1 MSARYPAGVVRKNQV
16 VPAANGASGVWT
28 IGQATQATKS
38 DIWPYNNI
46 AVPIQNSL
54 RFRNSASAFLS
65 RTSVSPTNNK
75 IFTWSGWVKVGMG
88 TSGITGPHNLIDGV
102 VDLDNE
108 SVIRLQGNV
117 TFAIFTGGSYKANV
131 DTSATLRDPS
141 AWYHIVVAVDMTQ
154 ATSTNGIKI
163 YVNGVQQTLT
173 VSTYIQNSATQINSS
188 GATQQIGKDTFSGSN
203 RFADYYLTDVN
214 FVDGQQLTPS
224 SFGSTNAVTGV
235 WQPIQYTGTYGT
247 NGFHLEFKDT
257 TVGKDTS
264 GNNNNWTPN
273 NISTTL
279 GTTYDLMTDVPTQWS
294 PRNTTDVG
302 GVVRGNYA
310 TLNPID
316 AYDNAPTQ
324 GNLAR
329 IGVGHT
335 GSPWSTCRGTMGVT
349 SGKWY
354 FEATLTGTSGSYQPN
369 SMVGVMTAATS
380 TLSDAYGGSIS
391 RSYQANGGL
400 QGDNS
405 TGTASSATSGDV
417 IMCAFD
423 IDAGKVWFGKN
434 GTWFNSGVPASGTGN
449 VFTSVPTSPVVPAV
463 HMYGNTGDNNGWY
476 LNFGQR
482 PFTYTPPTDFKSLC
496 TTNLPTPTIG
506 ATVATAANKY
516 FDATLY
522 TGTGATLSVTN
533 AGGFQPDFVWLKSRS
548 AATNHQLFDVVRGT
562 TKVLTTSVLTEA
574 EQTAA
579 NTLTSFNSSGFT
591 IGTNT
596 AINTSSS
603 TYVGWQWK
611 AGSSTV
617 TNTTGTISAQ
627 VCANPTTGF
636 SIITYAG
643 NSTDSQTVGHGLGIT
658 PQMVIVKGRT
668 STNYWPVWHT
678 SLPSFTYNLYLNTT
692 DNQQSD
698 GQFTSTSSTTVG
710 VRNGGSTN
718 QVGTDFLMY
727 CWAPIAGYSAF
738 GSYTGNGSANGPFV
752 YTGFKPR
759 FIMIKRFDGG
769 VTSWY
774 IVDTAINTY
783 NEALKTNYPNLANAE
798 GTNANFCDFL
808 SNGFKIR
815 ESGIAASG
823 ASYLYAA
830 WAENPFKTALA
841 R

>member
-1 MSARYPAGVVRKNQV
+1 MSSRYSGGVIRKNQL
-16 VPAANGASGVWT
+16 VPTTSSASGVWDLNE
-28 IGQATQATKS
+28 ATQSTKS
-38 DIWPYNNI
+38 DIWPYSGI
-46 AVPIQNSL
+46 ANPISQSL
-54 RFRNSASAFLS
+54 RIRRANSAYLQRTPATQTNRSTWTYSFWHKRGLLSASQGLINAGTAANIDSFTFNSSDKISIDINNTTRL
-65 RTSVSPTNNK
+65 VSTQV
-75 IFTWSGWVKVGMG
+75 F
-88 TSGITGPHNLIDGV
+88 
-102 VDLDNE
+102 
-108 SVIRLQGNV
+108 
-117 TFAIFTGGSYKANV
+117 
-131 DTSATLRDPS
+131 RDPS
-141 AWYHIVVAVDMTQ
+141 AWYHFVWYYDATQ
-154 ATSTNGIKI
+154 GTASNRMKV
-163 YVNGVQQTLT
+163 YVNGVEITAFDT
-173 VSTYIQNSATQINSS
+173 DTRSSITSATSITNTTV
-188 GATQQIGKDTFSGSN
+188 AHRIG
-203 RFADYYLTDVN
+203 YYDAGILYSDGYMADVN
-214 FVDGQQLTPS
+214 FIDGQALDPS
-224 SFGSTNAVTGV
+224 YFGQTSAVTGV
-235 WQPIQYTGTYGT
+235 WEPKQYTGTYGT
-247 NGFHLEFKDT
+247 NGWHLEFKDT
-257 TVGKDTS
+257 TVGQDTS
-264 GNNNNWTPN
+264 GNNNDWTPN

-279 GTTYDLMTDVPTQWS
+279 NYTNDLVKDVPTQWA
-294 PRNTTDVG
+294 PRDGSAN
-302 GVVRGNYA
+302 VRGNYC
-310 TLNPID
+310 TLNPVFPSS
-316 AYDNAPTQ
+316 ASAGTLSN
-324 GNLAR
+324 GNLK
-329 IGVGHT
+329 
-335 GSPWSTCRGTMGVT
+335 VT
-349 SGKWY
+349 SGNYVLQRANWTFGSGAINTGKWY
-354 FEATLTGTSGSYQPN
+354 WEVTFTGGSYGSYIGITSNLTEAAGEIAATGSKSYYGTHSGRYYDGTVQSPSNYYDGVSATQGYALDLTG
-369 SMVGVMTAATS
+369 ATPVFYVYKADG
-380 TLSDAYGGSIS
+380 TLLRTDTTIPATIS
-391 RSYQANGGL
+391 FSPFVF
-400 QGDNS
+400 
-405 TGTASSATSGDV
+405 TT
-417 IMCAFD
+417 
-423 IDAGKVWFGKN
+423 N
-434 GTWFNSGVPASGTGN
+434 GTWPDTYF
-449 VFTSVPTSPVVPAV
+449 
-463 HMYGNTGDNNGWY
+463 
-476 LNFGQR
+476 NFGQQ
-482 PFTYTPPTDFKSLC
+482 PFVITPPSGFKSLC

-533 AGGFQPDFVWLKSRS
+533 AGAFQPDFVWLKSRS

-643 NSTDSQTVGHGLGIT
+643 NSTDFQTVGHGLGIT

>member
-1 MSARYPAGVVRKNQV
+1 
-16 VPAANGASGVWT
+16 
-28 IGQATQATKS
+28 
-38 DIWPYNNI
+38 
-46 AVPIQNSL
+46 L
-54 RFRNSASAFLS
+54 RFKSSGPSKLT
-65 RTSVSPTNNK
+65 RTP
-75 IFTWSGWVKVGMG
+75 
-88 TSGITGPHNLIDGV
+88 
-102 VDLDNE
+102 
-108 SVIRLQGNV
+108 
-117 TFAIFTGGSYKANV
+117 GSS
-131 DTSATLRDPS
+131 SATLTKLTYSGWIKRGTLGTYQSIYGGYIPTGPTNDCIRFNSSDEIDFNIVGGSVGYFNTAMKFRDTS
-141 AWYHIVVAVDMTQ
+141 AWYHIVAVVDTTQ
-154 ATSTNGIKI
+154 ATARNRMRMW
-163 YVNGVQQTLT
+163 VNGVEINPQSNVLNPAPPQNTTLT
-173 VSTYIQNSATQINSS
+173 GWNNASRIQNVGTDTDGSS
-188 GATQQIGKDTFSGSN
+188 FPFDGYM
-203 RFADYYLTDVN
+203 ADVYSI
-214 FVDGQQLTPS
+214 DGQALDPS
-224 SFGSTNAVTGV
+224 YFGQTSAITGV
-235 WQPIQYTGTYGT
+235 WEPKQYSGTYGT

-264 GNNNNWTPN
+264 GNNNHWTPN
-273 NISTTL
+273 NISTTND
-279 GTTYDLMTDVPTQWS
+279 TTYDLMLDVPTQWA
-294 PRNTTDVG
+294 PRDGSAN
-302 GVVRGNYA
+302 VRGNYA
-310 TLNPID
+310 TLNP
-316 AYDNAPTQ
+316 
-324 GNLAR
+324 
-329 IGVGHT
+329 VG
-335 GSPWSTCRGTMGVT
+335 R
-349 SGKWY
+349 
-354 FEATLTGTSGSYQPN
+354 
-369 SMVGVMTAATS
+369 
-380 TLSDAYGGSIS
+380 AYGGNSNYGSFTNGNLSFATTGNPSHAWGTMEIPSDSSQGYYWEAVCTSMDNARTYVGLMDPTAAIS
-391 RSYQANGGL
+391 
-400 QGDNS
+400 
-405 TGTASSATSGDV
+405 ASSDGASYSWPYKYLWERSGYYFNNLQTDGNNSGRGQLGGGYAANDV
-417 IMCAFD
+417 VMIAYKN
-423 IDAGKVWFGKN
+423 GSLWFGKN
-434 GTWFNSGVPASGTGN
+434 GTWIDSANPAAGTG
-449 VFTSVPTSPVVPAV
+449 FL
-463 HMYGNTGDNNGWY
+463 DNNIDTTKKWLPYFGYNSNWTV
-476 LNFGQR
+476 NFGQR
-482 PFTYTPPTDFKSLC
+482 PFTYTPPAGFKSLC

-548 AATNHQLFDVVRGT
+548 AVTNHQLFDAVRGA

-643 NSTDSQTVGHGLGIT
+643 NSTDFQTVGHGLGIT

-830 WAENPFKTALA
+830 WAENPFKNSLA